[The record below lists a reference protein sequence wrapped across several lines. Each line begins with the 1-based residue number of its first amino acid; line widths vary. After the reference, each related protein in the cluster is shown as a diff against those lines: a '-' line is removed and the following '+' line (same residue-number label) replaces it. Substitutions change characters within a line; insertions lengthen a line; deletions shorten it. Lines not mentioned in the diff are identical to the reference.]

1 MSTTIRI
8 GDRDVIFK
16 PLKLTAKTI
25 KYLAPLLLGE
35 KNKNQTEGMVAL
47 VDAINTSL
55 RMTYSEQ
62 ETDEILDLIDF
73 KEKENEQLI
82 SALTQAI
89 FPNQN

>member
-1 MSTTIRI
+1 
-8 GDRDVIFK
+8 
-16 PLKLTAKTI
+16 
-25 KYLAPLLLGE
+25 
-35 KNKNQTEGMVAL
+35 MVAL

-73 KEKENEQLI
+73 DLKEKENEQLI

-89 FPNQN
+89 FPN